1 MTMKIQA
8 MLDWS
13 PEEKA
18 VKAKEW
24 AQSLFTLRLQK
35 ATGQLENPMKI
46 KELRKDIARLKTA
59 QHMSAAEAAAA
70 AAHETAAHSEPADE
84 KISANEKSAA
94 GAPKLKD
101 RVTPSGKGAKKR
113 AAAAAK
119 GAKKAAGA
127 GAKAH
132 SPSKKSAG
140 QKGKTAGASKAKSAP
155 AKKSKKKEFVTG
167 NSEHA
172 HEQHP

>member
-18 VKAKEW
+18 AKAKEW

-59 QHMSAAEAAAA
+59 QHMGAVETAAA
-70 AAHETAAHSEPADE
+70 AAHETAIHAEGTEEKGSSNVKSTPGAAKPKAH
-84 KISANEKSAA
+84 AA
-94 GAPKLKD
+94 A
-101 RVTPSGKGAKKR
+101 SGKGAKKR
-113 AAAAAK
+113 AAAHKKTAAAAK
-119 GAKKAAGA
+119 GKKAGGA
-127 GAKAH
+127 SAKAH
-132 SPSKKSAG
+132 PPSKKSSAAS
-140 QKGKTAGASKAKSAP
+140 GKTAGAPKAKSAVT
-155 AKKSKKKEFVTG
+155 KKSKKK
-167 NSEHA
+167 
-172 HEQHP
+172 

>member
-1 MTMKIQA
+1 MKIQA

-18 VKAKEW
+18 AKAKEW

-46 KELRKDIARLKTA
+46 KVLRKDIARLKTA

-70 AAHETAAHSEPADE
+70 ASHETVARSEGTEE

-94 GAPKLKD
+94 GTAKPKPHA
-101 RVTPSGKGAKKR
+101 VASGKGAKKR
-113 AAAAAK
+113 AAAHK
-119 GAKKAAGA
+119 KKAAAATGKKT
-127 GAKAH
+127 GGSSAKAH
-132 SPSKKSAG
+132 LPSKRSSVASG
-140 QKGKTAGASKAKSAP
+140 RTAGTSKVSSA
-155 AKKSKKKEFVTG
+155 AGKKSKKK
-167 NSEHA
+167 
-172 HEQHP
+172 

>member
-1 MTMKIQA
+1 MKIQA

-18 VKAKEW
+18 AKAKEW

-59 QHMSAAEAAAA
+59 QHMTAAEEAAA
-70 AAHETAAHSEPADE
+70 AAHEVAHGTGAEE
-84 KISANEKSAA
+84 KIPANEKKA
-94 GAPKLKD
+94 GAVPKSA
-101 RVTPSGKGAKKR
+101 RSAGASGKGAKKR
-113 AAAAAK
+113 AAAHKKKTAAAPSK
-119 GAKKAAGA
+119 G
-127 GAKAH
+127 H

-140 QKGKTAGASKAKSAP
+140 QKGKTVGTSKVTTAAG
-155 AKKSKKKEFVTG
+155 KKSKKK
-167 NSEHA
+167 
-172 HEQHP
+172 

>member
-18 VKAKEW
+18 AKGKEW

-59 QHMSAAEAAAA
+59 QHMSAAETAAA
-70 AAHETAAHSEPADE
+70 AAHDVAAHAE
-84 KISANEKSAA
+84 
-94 GAPKLKD
+94 G
-101 RVTPSGKGAKKR
+101 TKR
-113 AAAAAK
+113 
-119 GAKKAAGA
+119 GFLGM
-127 GAKAH
+127 
-132 SPSKKSAG
+132 
-140 QKGKTAGASKAKSAP
+140 
-155 AKKSKKKEFVTG
+155 
-167 NSEHA
+167 
-172 HEQHP
+172 

>member
-18 VKAKEW
+18 AKAKEW

-59 QHMSAAEAAAA
+59 QHMGAAETAAA
-70 AAHETAAHSEPADE
+70 AAHEVAHADGNRREREDFCECEERGGSAEAKAHAA
-84 KISANEKSAA
+84 
-94 GAPKLKD
+94 
-101 RVTPSGKGAKKR
+101 PSGKGAKKR
-113 AAAAAK
+113 AAAHKAK
-119 GAKKAAGA
+119 
-127 GAKAH
+127 H
-132 SPSKKSAG
+132 
-140 QKGKTAGASKAKSAP
+140 GKRRPRPRAPVCPFQEISSSGASAKNSAAP
-155 AKKSKKKEFVTG
+155 KTRSAATPKSKKK
-167 NSEHA
+167 
-172 HEQHP
+172 

>member
-18 VKAKEW
+18 AKSKEW

-59 QHMSAAEAAAA
+59 QNMSATETAAA
-70 AAHETAAHSEPADE
+70 AAHEVAHAEGTEE
-84 KISANEKSAA
+84 KTSANVKSAA
-94 GAPKLKD
+94 GTAKPKAHAAA
-101 RVTPSGKGAKKR
+101 SGKGAKKR
-113 AAAAAK
+113 AAAHKAKQKKTAAPSK
-119 GAKKAAGA
+119 GS
-127 GAKAH
+127 
-132 SPSKKSAG
+132 SPSKKSSGPKVKA
-140 QKGKTAGASKAKSAP
+140 AASSKSKSAP
-155 AKKSKKKEFVTG
+155 AKKSKKKK
-167 NSEHA
+167 
-172 HEQHP
+172 

>member
-18 VKAKEW
+18 AKAKEW

-59 QHMSAAEAAAA
+59 QHMGAAETAAA
-70 AAHETAAHSEPADE
+70 AAHEVAHAEGAE
-84 KISANEKSAA
+84 EGISANETSAA
-94 GAPKLKD
+94 GTAKPKTHA
-101 RVTPSGKGAKKR
+101 VASGKGAKKR
-113 AAAAAK
+113 AAAHKKTTAAATAAK
-119 GAKKAAGA
+119 TGGAA
-127 GAKAH
+127 AKAH
-132 SPSKKSAG
+132 TPSKKSSG
-140 QKGKTAGASKAKSAP
+140 PKGKTAAPPKAKP
-155 AKKSKKKEFVTG
+155 AASKKSKKK
-167 NSEHA
+167 
-172 HEQHP
+172 

>member
-1 MTMKIQA
+1 MKIQA

-18 VKAKEW
+18 AKVKEW

-70 AAHETAAHSEPADE
+70 AAHEVAQGAGAEE
-84 KISANEKSAA
+84 KISANAKSAA
-94 GAPKLKD
+94 GAAKPKAHA
-101 RVTPSGKGAKKR
+101 VASGKGAKKR
-113 AAAAAK
+113 AAAHKKKTAAAPSK
-119 GAKKAAGA
+119 G
-127 GAKAH
+127 H
-132 SPSKKSAG
+132 SPSKKSSG
-140 QKGKTAGASKAKSAP
+140 PSGKKAAPAKSKSAP
-155 AKKSKKKEFVTG
+155 AKKSKKK
-167 NSEHA
+167 
-172 HEQHP
+172 

>member
-18 VKAKEW
+18 AKAKEW

-59 QHMSAAEAAAA
+59 QHMGAAEITAA
-70 AAHETAAHSEPADE
+70 AAHEVAHAEGHEGKEE
-84 KISANEKSAA
+84 KSSANVKSAGGVA
-94 GAPKLKD
+94 KHKAHAAA
-101 RVTPSGKGAKKR
+101 SGKGAKKR
-113 AAAAAK
+113 AAAHKAKQKKTAAAPGK
-119 GAKKAAGA
+119 S
-127 GAKAH
+127 AH
-132 SPSKKSAG
+132 TPSKKSSAAP
-140 QKGKTAGASKAKSAP
+140 GKKAAAAKAKSARAP
-155 AKKSKKKEFVTG
+155 KSKKK
-167 NSEHA
+167 
-172 HEQHP
+172 

>member
-18 VKAKEW
+18 AKSKEW

-59 QHMSAAEAAAA
+59 QNMGAAATAAA
-70 AAHETAAHSEPADE
+70 AAHEPAAHSEGTEE
-84 KISANEKSAA
+84 KISANVKSAG
-94 GAPKLKD
+94 GAAKHKAHAAA
-101 RVTPSGKGAKKR
+101 SGKGAKKR
-113 AAAAAK
+113 AAAHK
-119 GAKKAAGA
+119 KKAAA
-127 GAKAH
+127 SPSKAAH
-132 SPSKKSAG
+132 TPSKKSSAA
-140 QKGKTAGASKAKSAP
+140 KVKPAASSKSKSAS
-155 AKKSKKKEFVTG
+155 ASKSKKK
-167 NSEHA
+167 
-172 HEQHP
+172 

>member
-18 VKAKEW
+18 AKAKEW

-59 QHMSAAEAAAA
+59 QHMSTAETAAA
-70 AAHETAAHSEPADE
+70 AAHETTAHEVTSEE
-84 KISANEKSAA
+84 KTSANGKSAA
-94 GAPKLKD
+94 GTAKPKAHA
-101 RVTPSGKGAKKR
+101 VASGKGAKKR
-113 AAAAAK
+113 AAAHK
-119 GAKKAAGA
+119 
-127 GAKAH
+127 
-132 SPSKKSAG
+132 KKSV
-140 QKGKTAGASKAKSAP
+140 
-155 AKKSKKKEFVTG
+155 VTG

-172 HEQHP
+172 HEQHPDYPDGDRHGVRGRSAAAHP

>member
-18 VKAKEW
+18 AKAKEW

-59 QHMSAAEAAAA
+59 QHMSTAETAAA
-70 AAHETAAHSEPADE
+70 AAHETTAHEMTSEE
-84 KISANEKSAA
+84 KTSANGKSAA
-94 GAPKLKD
+94 GTAKPKAHA
-101 RVTPSGKGAKKR
+101 VASGKGAKKR
-113 AAAAAK
+113 AAAHKKKTGGTAAK
-119 GAKKAAGA
+119 P
-127 GAKAH
+127 H
-132 SPSKKSAG
+132 P
-140 QKGKTAGASKAKSAP
+140 P
-155 AKKSKKKEFVTG
+155 AKKSAEPKGDRKSG
-167 NSEHA
+167 A
-172 HEQHP
+172 

>member
-18 VKAKEW
+18 AKAKEW

-70 AAHETAAHSEPADE
+70 AAAAEEHDAAAHD
-84 KISANEKSAA
+84 A
-94 GAPKLKD
+94 GAAPIESSEEHVSSKVKEAGATPKPKGH
-101 RVTPSGKGAKKR
+101 VTPAGKGAKKR

-119 GAKKAAGA
+119 ATQKKTAAGPSK
-127 GAKAH
+127 GH

-140 QKGKTAGASKAKSAP
+140 PKGKTATAPKAKSAP
-155 AKKSKKKEFVTG
+155 GKSSKKK
-167 NSEHA
+167 
-172 HEQHP
+172 

>member
-18 VKAKEW
+18 AKAKEW

-59 QHMSAAEAAAA
+59 QHMSAAETAAA
-70 AAHETAAHSEPADE
+70 AAHEVAHAEGTEETGA
-84 KISANEKSAA
+84 KTSANEKSAA
-94 GAPKLKD
+94 GAAKPKAHA
-101 RVTPSGKGAKKR
+101 VASGKGAKKR
-113 AAAAAK
+113 AAAHKAKQKKTAAAPSK
-119 GAKKAAGA
+119 GS
-127 GAKAH
+127 
-132 SPSKKSAG
+132 SPSKKSSAA
-140 QKGKTAGASKAKSAP
+140 KGKPAASSKSKSAP
-155 AKKSKKKEFVTG
+155 AKKSKKK
-167 NSEHA
+167 
-172 HEQHP
+172 

>member
-18 VKAKEW
+18 AKAKEW

-70 AAHETAAHSEPADE
+70 AAHEVAAHEETERTGTEE
-84 KISANEKSAA
+84 KISAKGERA
-94 GAPKLKD
+94 GAPPKAKGHG
-101 RVTPSGKGAKKR
+101 TPTGKGAKKR
-113 AAAAAK
+113 AAAAKATH
-119 GAKKAAGA
+119 KKTAAA
-127 GAKAH
+127 AAKAH
-132 SPSKKSAG
+132 SPSKKSAE
-140 QKGKTAGASKAKSAP
+140 QKVKTAGVPKAKSAA
-155 AKKSKKKEFVTG
+155 AKKSKKK
-167 NSEHA
+167 
-172 HEQHP
+172 

>member
-18 VKAKEW
+18 AKAKEW

-59 QHMSAAEAAAA
+59 QHMGAAATAAA
-70 AAHETAAHSEPADE
+70 AAHEVAHAEGNEE

-94 GAPKLKD
+94 GTAKPKAHA
-101 RVTPSGKGAKKR
+101 VASGKGAKMR
-113 AAAAAK
+113 AAAHKAKQKKTAAAPSK
-119 GAKKAAGA
+119 GS
-127 GAKAH
+127 
-132 SPSKKSAG
+132 SPSKKSSAV
-140 QKGKTAGASKAKSAP
+140 KGKPAASSKSKSAP
-155 AKKSKKKEFVTG
+155 AKKSKKK
-167 NSEHA
+167 
-172 HEQHP
+172 

>member
-18 VKAKEW
+18 AKAKEW

-59 QHMSAAEAAAA
+59 QNMGAAATAAA
-70 AAHETAAHSEPADE
+70 AAHEVAHAGTEE

-94 GAPKLKD
+94 GTAKPK
-101 RVTPSGKGAKKR
+101 VHAVASGKGAKKR
-113 AAAAAK
+113 AAAHKAKQKKTAAAPSK
-119 GAKKAAGA
+119 GS
-127 GAKAH
+127 
-132 SPSKKSAG
+132 SPSKKSSAA
-140 QKGKTAGASKAKSAP
+140 KGKTAASSKSKSAP
-155 AKKSKKKEFVTG
+155 AKKSKKK
-167 NSEHA
+167 
-172 HEQHP
+172 

>member
-13 PEEKA
+13 PEEKTA
-18 VKAKEW
+18 KAKEW

-59 QHMSAAEAAAA
+59 QHMSAAETAAA
-70 AAHETAAHSEPADE
+70 AAHEVAHAEGTEED
-84 KISANEKSAA
+84 ISANEKSAA
-94 GAPKLKD
+94 GAVKPKTHA
-101 RVTPSGKGAKKR
+101 VASGKGAKKR
-113 AAAAAK
+113 AAAH
-119 GAKKAAGA
+119 KKSTAAGPSK
-127 GAKAH
+127 GH

-140 QKGKTAGASKAKSAP
+140 QKGKTAAAPKAKSAP
-155 AKKSKKKEFVTG
+155 AKKSKKK
-167 NSEHA
+167 
-172 HEQHP
+172 